1 MPWEPP
7 PDARTPEKL
16 SDWWLGTCRKWSRH
30 EQFFV
35 ALGWGDRL
43 SRLFAVACVRA
54 AYGPK
59 LNARNRE
66 MLELTE
72 NFADGLATEKELL
85 AGSDS
90 MWDESLP
97 PAHQAVAVVLSMKPE
112 FAAGWMATQKRH
124 RELFGKVLR
133 AMVGPGLVW
142 SDEWRTDTVV
152 ALARGNYDDRA
163 WDRMPILSDALQ
175 DAGCSAAGVIG
186 YCRGVGPFCRG
197 CWLLDMILGKR

>member
-1 MPWEPP
+1 MAWEPP
-7 PDARTPEKL
+7 ADARTPEKL

-43 SRLFAVACVRA
+43 SRLFAVACVQA

-66 MLELTE
+66 LLNISER
-72 NFADGLATEKELL
+72 FADGLATEKEWL
-85 AGSDS
+85 AGAESAR
-90 MWDESLP
+90 DETLP
-97 PAHQAVAVVLSMKPE
+97 VAHQAVWPVSTMKPE
-112 FAAGWMATQKRH
+112 FAAGWMAMQKRH

-133 AMVGPGLVW
+133 AMVGPSLVW
-142 SDEWRTDTVV
+142 SPEWKTDTVV
-152 ALARGNYDDRA
+152 ALARGIYADHA

-175 DAGCSAAGVIG
+175 DAGCSPTGVIG
-186 YCRGVGPFCRG
+186 YCRGSGPFCRG
-197 CWLLDMILGKR
+197 CWLLDVILAKR